1 MIAKRVCRSQFE
13 RLRDGRA
20 RSGGGSVQGIIML
33 KKPNILVVGS
43 FMMDL
48 IASTKRAPRSGE
60 TVIGLKFQT
69 APGGKGANQAVQ
81 CARLGAHV
89 TMAGQVGGDAFGKI
103 MTENAGK
110 SGVDVSRVTVDQN
123 EPSGVAHIVLEVTER
138 GAQNRITVCPGANFT
153 LTVDDVAWLKDEIGK
168 FDLVMM
174 QFELPMPVIEAVAR
188 WAHDAG
194 VIVMVNPAPAAP
206 ISDKLLACATYLSPN
221 EHEAAEITG
230 RAIRVEGGV
239 RFDDVEAVARAFQ
252 ARGVEN
258 LIITMG
264 ENGSIAAGKDGIRH
278 TPCVKMPHVADP
290 TAAGDSFVAAFC
302 TGLTAGLPRDE
313 ALAFASHTAAITVS
327 RMGAQPSL
335 PTVGEVQAL
344 LRERGYDG
352 FDPSVLDALK

>member
-1 MIAKRVCRSQFE
+1 
-13 RLRDGRA
+13 
-20 RSGGGSVQGIIML
+20 ML
-33 KKPNILVVGS
+33 KRPNILVVGS

-48 IASTKRAPRSGE
+48 IASTNRAPRSGE

-81 CARLGAHV
+81 CARLGARV
-89 TMAGQVGGDAFGKI
+89 TMAGQVGADAFGRI
-103 MTENAGK
+103 MTENAKK
-110 SGVDVSRVTVDQN
+110 SGVDVSHVTVDEN
-123 EPSGVAHIVLEVTER
+123 ESSGVAHILLEVTEH

-168 FDLVMM
+168 YDLVMM

-206 ISDKLLACATYLSPN
+206 ISDRLLARTTYLSPN
-221 EHEAAEITG
+221 EHEAAEIAG
-230 RAIRVEGGV
+230 HAIRVEGGV
-239 RFDDVEAVARAFQ
+239 HFDDVEAVSKAFQ

-264 ENGSIAAGKDGIRH
+264 ENGSIVAGRDGIRH
-278 TPCVKMPHVADP
+278 TRCVKMPHVVDP

-302 TGLTAGLPRDE
+302 TGLTAGLPQGE

-352 FDPSVLDALK
+352 FDPAVLDALK